1 MTTLKI
7 LGAGPVKRGVSRL
20 AAEFEK
26 SSGHKVDVEFAGAPG
41 VRDRVLAG
49 EAVDVAVVPQ
59 AAMEEFEKLGKVV
72 AGTSALMGR
81 SRMGIVVRKGAAQP
95 DISDTEAFKRAM
107 TGAEAIVCNVASSG
121 VYLVKLLEKLGIG
134 DVTNDKVLKLPD
146 TVKVMEHVAGSRA
159 RTIGVGQLAEISEL
173 VEKGLAIAL
182 VAPLPD
188 AIQNVTAYNAGVTAA
203 SREPAAARALARSW
217 RRPKPSRYLPRRAS
231 IDRWR
236 SHPNRRRPTW
246 HESARF

>member
-1 MTTLKI
+1 MKTLKI

-26 SSGHKVDVEFAGAPG
+26 RTGHRVTVEFVGAPS
-41 VRDRVLAG
+41 VSERVLAG

-59 AAMEEFEKLGKVV
+59 AAMDEFEKQGKVV
-72 AGTSALMGR
+72 AGTRGRMGR
-81 SRMGIVVRKGAAQP
+81 SRMGIVARKGAPAP
-95 DISDTEAFKRAM
+95 DLSSTDAFKRAM
-107 TGAEAIVCNVASSG
+107 LDAEAIVCNVASSG

-134 DVTNDKVLKLPD
+134 EVTNDKVIKLPD
-146 TVKVMEHVAGSRA
+146 TVKVMEHVAGSQARA
-159 RTIGVGQLAEISEL
+159 IGVGQLAEISEL

-203 SREPAAARALARSW
+203 SREPAAARDLARFLAA
-217 RRPKPSRYLPRRAS
+217 PEAKPVFAATG
-231 IDRWR
+231 ID
-236 SHPNRRRPTW
+236 
-246 HESARF
+246 

>member
-1 MTTLKI
+1 MATLKI

-26 SSGHKVDVEFAGAPG
+26 RSGHKVSVEFAGAPG

-49 EAVDVAVVPQ
+49 EAIDVAVVPQ
-59 AAMEEFEKLGKVV
+59 SAMEEFEKQGKVI

-81 SRMGIVVRKGAAQP
+81 SRMGIVVRKGAASP
-95 DISDTEAFKRAM
+95 GISDTEAFKRAM
-107 TGAEAIVCNVASSG
+107 TGAEAIVVNVASSG
-121 VYLVKLLEKLGIG
+121 IYMVKLLEKLGIG
-134 DVTNDKVLKLPD
+134 DATKDRVLKLPD
-146 TVKVMEHVAGSRA
+146 TVKVMEHVAGSSARA
-159 RTIGVGQLAEISEL
+159 FGVGQLAEISEL

-203 SREPAAARALARSW
+203 SGEQEAARALARFLAA
-217 RRPKPSRYLPRRAS
+217 PEAKAVFAATG
-231 IDRWR
+231 ID
-236 SHPNRRRPTW
+236 
-246 HESARF
+246 

>member
-1 MTTLKI
+1 MATLKI

-26 SSGHKVDVEFAGAPG
+26 RSGHKVSVEFAGAPG

-49 EAVDVAVVPQ
+49 EAIDVAVVPQ
-59 AAMEEFEKLGKVV
+59 SAMEEFEKQGKVI

-81 SRMGIVVRKGAAQP
+81 SRMGIVVRKGAASP

-107 TGAEAIVCNVASSG
+107 TGAEAIVVNVASSG
-121 VYLVKLLEKLGIG
+121 VYMVKLLEKLGIF
-134 DVTNDKVLKLPD
+134 DATKDRVLKLPD
-146 TVKVMEHVAGSRA
+146 TVKVMEHVAGSSARA
-159 RTIGVGQLAEISEL
+159 FGVGQLAEISEL

-203 SREPAAARALARSW
+203 SGEQEAARALARFLAA
-217 RRPKPSRYLPRRAS
+217 PEAKVVFAATG
-231 IDRWR
+231 ID
-236 SHPNRRRPTW
+236 
-246 HESARF
+246 

>member
-1 MTTLKI
+1 MATLKI

-20 AAEFEK
+20 AADFEK
-26 SSGHKVDVEFAGAPG
+26 SSGHKVSVEFAGAPG
-41 VRDRVLAG
+41 VRERVLAG

-59 AAMEEFEKLGKVV
+59 SAMEEFEKQGKVV

-81 SRMGIVVRKGAAQP
+81 SRMGIVVRKGAVLP

-121 VYLVKLLEKLGIG
+121 VYMVKLLEKLGIG
-134 DVTNDKVLKLPD
+134 DATKDKVLKLPD
-146 TVKVMEHVAGSRA
+146 TVKVMEHVAGSSARA
-159 RTIGVGQLAEISEL
+159 IGVGQLAEISEL
-173 VEKGLAIAL
+173 VDKGLAIAL

-203 SREPAAARALARSW
+203 SREQEAARALARFLAA
-217 RRPKPSRYLPRRAS
+217 PEAKAVFAATG
-231 IDRWR
+231 ID
-236 SHPNRRRPTW
+236 
-246 HESARF
+246 

>member
-1 MTTLKI
+1 MAPLKI

-26 SSGHKVDVEFAGAPG
+26 RSGHKVSVEFAGAPG

-49 EAVDVAVVPQ
+49 EAIDVAVVPQ
-59 AAMEEFEKLGKVV
+59 SAMEEFEKQGKVV

-81 SRMGIVVRKGAAQP
+81 SRMGIVVRKGAALP
-95 DISDTEAFKRAM
+95 GISDTEAFKRAM

-121 VYLVKLLEKLGIG
+121 VYMVKLLEKLGIG
-134 DVTNDKVLKLPD
+134 DATKDKVLKLPD
-146 TVKVMEHVAGSRA
+146 TVQVMEHVAGSSARA
-159 RTIGVGQLAEISEL
+159 FGVGQLAEISEL

-203 SREPAAARALARSW
+203 SGEQEAARALARFLAA
-217 RRPKPSRYLPRRAS
+217 PEAKAVFAATG
-231 IDRWR
+231 ID
-236 SHPNRRRPTW
+236 
-246 HESARF
+246 